1 MSFLRGFKNFAPSIG
16 FLATSALF
24 AQSSIAQSGNLQIVW
39 TDVEGGAATLIVTP
53 SGQSLLVDTGF
64 PQDDRDAK
72 RIFAATQ
79 AAGLKKI
86 DILWI
91 THFHLDHV
99 GGVPALAKL
108 IPIDKFYDHGDSIE
122 ANTPQGAKLYDDY
135 KAVAQGKRVTLKPG
149 DKIPLKGVDITAV
162 SAAGKVIGQ
171 PVISNQAPGGGGPN
185 DLCKDAQQKPED
197 KTENSQSAGFLLTY
211 GKFKF
216 LDLGDL
222 TWDREMMLACPVNKL
237 GTVTLFQASHHGF
250 SSGQSGSPALVWALK
265 PQVVVVN
272 DGARKGFD
280 ANAYDIIAKS
290 PGIEGIWQL
299 HRAVQSD
306 AAHNT
311 TEPMIA
317 NLEEGAADQGLGIKV
332 SVAKDGKFTVTNT
345 RNNFSKTY
353 TSR

>member
-1 MSFLRGFKNFAPSIG
+1 MTHHRKLAFCIG
-16 FLATSALF
+16 LSLAGLMH
-24 AQSSIAQSGNLQIVW
+24 AQSGDLQIIW

-53 SGQSLLVDTGF
+53 SGQSMLVDTGF

-99 GGVPALAKL
+99 GGVPALAKM

-122 ANTPQGAKLYDDY
+122 ATTPQGTKLYDDY
-135 KAVAQGKRVTLKPG
+135 KAVARGKRITVKPG

-162 SAAGKVIGQ
+162 SAAGKVIDKA
-171 PVISNQAPGGGGPN
+171 VNGGGAAN
-185 DLCKDAQQKPED
+185 SYCDTAAKKPED
-197 KTENSQSAGFLLTY
+197 KTENGQSAGFLLTY

-250 SSGQSGSPALVWALK
+250 SSGQSGSPALVFALK
-265 PQVVVVN
+265 PQVVIVN
-272 DGARKGFD
+272 DGATKGFD
-280 ANAYDIIAKS
+280 ADAYEEIVKI
-290 PGIEGIWQL
+290 PGLEDMWQI
-299 HRAVQSD
+299 HRAVRSD
-306 AAHNT
+306 ASHNT
-311 TEPMIA
+311 DERKIA
-317 NLEEGAADQGLGIKV
+317 NMEQGSADQGLGIKV
-332 SVAKDGKFTVTNT
+332 AVAKDGKFTVTNT
-345 RNNFSKTY
+345 RNNFSKSY
-353 TSR
+353 TSH

>member
-1 MSFLRGFKNFAPSIG
+1 MSFLRTLGIG
-16 FLATSALF
+16 ILATSALV
-24 AQSSIAQSGNLQIVW
+24 AQSPQSGDLQIIW

-53 SGQSLLVDTGF
+53 SGQSLLVDAGF

-108 IPIDKFYDHGDSIE
+108 IPIGKFYDHGDSIE
-122 ANTPQGAKLYDDY
+122 ATTPQGAKLYDDY
-135 KAVAQGKRVTLKPG
+135 KAVAQGKRVLVKPG
-149 DKIPLKGVDITAV
+149 DKIPLAGVEMIAV
-162 SAAGKVIGQ
+162 SAAGQ
-171 PVISNQAPGGGGPN
+171 VISKPINGGGPN
-185 DLCKDAQQKPED
+185 NFCKDAQQKPED

-222 TWDREMMLACPVNKL
+222 TWDREMMLACPINKL

-250 SSGQSGSPALVWALK
+250 SGGQSGSPALVWAVK

-272 DGARKGFD
+272 DGARKGFEGD
-280 ANAYDIIAKS
+280 AYGIIAKI
-290 PGIEGIWQL
+290 PGIEDIWQL
-299 HRAVQSD
+299 HRSLLRSD

-311 TEPMIA
+311 SDQLTA
-317 NLEEGAADQGLGIKV
+317 NLEDGAGDQGLGIKV

>member
-1 MSFLRGFKNFAPSIG
+1 MSFLRTLGIG
-16 FLATSALF
+16 FLAAASLA
-24 AQSSIAQSGNLQIVW
+24 AQSSKAQSGNLQIVW
-39 TDVEGGAATLIVTP
+39 TDVEGGGSTLIVAP

-64 PQDDRDAK
+64 PQNDRDAK
-72 RIFAATQ
+72 RIFAAAQ

-122 ANTPQGAKLYDDY
+122 AGTPQGAKLYEDY
-135 KAVAQGKRVTLKPG
+135 KAVAQGKRVLVKPG
-149 DKIPLKGVDITAV
+149 DKIPLAGVDITAV
-162 SAAGKVIGQ
+162 SAAGQVIGKA
-171 PVISNQAPGGGGPN
+171 INGGGPN
-185 DLCKDAQQKPED
+185 DFCKDAQQKPED

-237 GTVTLFQASHHGF
+237 GMVTLFQASHHGF
-250 SSGQSGSPALVWALK
+250 SGGQSGSPALVWALK

-280 ANAYDIIAKS
+280 ANAYDIIAKI
-290 PGIEGIWQL
+290 PGIEGIWQV

-306 AAHNT
+306 TAHNT
-311 TEPMIA
+311 SEQMIA
-317 NLEEGAADQGLGIKV
+317 NMDEGAADQGLGIKV

-345 RNNFSKTY
+345 RNDFSKTY

>member
-1 MSFLRGFKNFAPSIG
+1 MGFLRTSGLLL
-16 FLATSALF
+16 LAATLLSG
-24 AQSSIAQSGNLQIVW
+24 QSGSLQIIW

-53 SGQSLLVDTGF
+53 AGQSILVDTGF
-64 PQDDRDAK
+64 PQGDRDAK
-72 RIFAATQ
+72 RIFAAAQ
-79 AAGLKKI
+79 AAGVKKI

-99 GGVPALAKL
+99 GGVAALSKL
-108 IPIDKFYDHGDSIE
+108 IPIEKFYDHGDSIE

-135 KAVAQGKRVTLKPG
+135 KAVAQGKRILVKPG
-149 DKIPLKGVDITAV
+149 DKIPIKGVDMTAV
-162 SAAGKVIGQ
+162 SAAGQVIEK
-171 PVISNQAPGGGGPN
+171 PLNGGGAAN
-185 DLCKDAQQKPED
+185 NFCKDAQQKPED
-197 KTENSQSAGFLLTY
+197 KTENGQSAGFILTY

-222 TWDREMMLACPVNKL
+222 TWDREMMLSCPSNKL

-265 PQVVVVN
+265 PQVVIVN
-272 DGARKGFD
+272 DGATKGFD
-280 ANAYDIIAKS
+280 APAYDIMTKI
-290 PGIEGIWQL
+290 PGVEDIWQL
-299 HRAVQSD
+299 HRAVRSD

-311 TEPMIA
+311 SEQLTA
-317 NLEEGAADQGLGIKV
+317 NLEEGTADQGLGIKV

-353 TSR
+353 TSH

>member
-1 MSFLRGFKNFAPSIG
+1 MSFLRTLGIG
-16 FLATSALF
+16 FLASASLY
-24 AQSSIAQSGNLQIVW
+24 AQSGNLRIIW
-39 TDVEGGAATLIVTP
+39 TDVEGGGSTLIVTP

-64 PQDDRDAK
+64 PQNDRDAK

-79 AAGLKKI
+79 AVGLKKI

-135 KAVAQGKRVTLKPG
+135 KAVAQGKRVLVKPG
-149 DKIPLKGVDITAV
+149 DKIPLQGVDITAV
-162 SAAGKVIGQ
+162 SAAGQ
-171 PVISNQAPGGGGPN
+171 VISKPVTSNQTQGGGPN
-185 DLCKDAQQKPED
+185 AFCKDAQQKPED

-250 SSGQSGSPALVWALK
+250 SGGQSGSPALVWALK
-265 PQVVVVN
+265 PEVVVVN
-272 DGARKGFD
+272 DGARKGFEGD
-280 ANAYDIIAKS
+280 AYDIIAKI
-290 PGIEGIWQL
+290 PGIEDIWQL
-299 HRAVQSD
+299 HRSMLRSD

-311 TEPMIA
+311 SEQMIA
-317 NLEEGAADQGLGIKV
+317 NLDEGAADQGLGIKV

-345 RNNFSKTY
+345 RNDYSKTY
-353 TSR
+353 ASR

>member
-1 MSFLRGFKNFAPSIG
+1 VAFFRTLGLCLGLS
-16 FLATSALF
+16 LATLAP
-24 AQSSIAQSGNLQIVW
+24 AQSSNGQSGNLQIIW

-53 SGQSLLVDTGF
+53 SGQSMLVDTGF

-79 AAGLKKI
+79 AAGLKKL

-122 ANTPQGAKLYDDY
+122 AAAGQGAKLYDDY
-135 KAVAQGKRVTLKPG
+135 KAVAQGKRVTVRPG
-149 DKIPLKGVDITAV
+149 DKIALKGVDMVAV
-162 SAAGKVIGQ
+162 SAAGKVISS
-171 PVISNQAPGGGGPN
+171 PVNGGGGANEFCNGVP
-185 DLCKDAQQKPED
+185 QKPED
-197 KTENSQSAGFLLTY
+197 KTENGQSAGFLLTY

-222 TWDREMMLACPVNKL
+222 TWDREMTLACPENKL
-237 GTVTLFQASHHGF
+237 GTVTLYQASHHGF
-250 SSGQSGSPALVWALK
+250 SSGQSGSPALVDALK
-265 PQVVVVN
+265 PQVVIVN
-272 DGARKGFD
+272 DGATKGFD
-280 ANAYDIIAKS
+280 AAAYDEIAKI
-290 PGIEGIWQL
+290 PGIEGIWQV
-299 HRAVQSD
+299 HRAIRSD

-311 TEPMIA
+311 NEQMIA
-317 NLEEGAADQGLGIKV
+317 NMDDGAADKGLGIRV

>member
-1 MSFLRGFKNFAPSIG
+1 MSFLRTLGIV
-16 FLATSALF
+16 FLAASAVH
-24 AQSSIAQSGNLQIVW
+24 AQSGNLQIVW
-39 TDVEGGAATLIVTP
+39 TDVEGGGATLIVTP

-72 RIFAATQ
+72 RIFAAAQ

-99 GGVPALAKL
+99 GGVAALAKL

-122 ANTPQGAKLYDDY
+122 ASTPQGAKLYDDY
-135 KAVAQGKRVTLKPG
+135 KAVAQGKRTLVKPG
-149 DKIPLKGVDITAV
+149 DKIPLAGVDITAV
-162 SAAGKVIGQ
+162 SAAGQ
-171 PVISNQAPGGGGPN
+171 VISKPINGGGPN
-185 DLCKDAQQKPED
+185 DFCKDAQQKPED

-250 SSGQSGSPALVWALK
+250 SGGQSGSPALVWALK

-280 ANAYDIIAKS
+280 ANAYDIIAKI

-311 TEPMIA
+311 SEQMIA
-317 NLEEGAADQGLGIKV
+317 NLDEGAADQGLGIKV
-332 SVAKDGKFTVTNT
+332 SVAKDGKFTVKHAQ
-345 RNNFSKTY
+345 R
-353 TSR
+353 

>member
-1 MSFLRGFKNFAPSIG
+1 MSFLRTLGIG
-16 FLATSALF
+16 FLAAASLA
-24 AQSSIAQSGNLQIVW
+24 AQSSKAQSGNLQIVW
-39 TDVEGGAATLIVTP
+39 TDVEGGGSTLIVAP

-64 PQDDRDAK
+64 PQNDRDAK
-72 RIFAATQ
+72 RIFATAQ

-122 ANTPQGAKLYDDY
+122 AGTPQGAKLYEDY
-135 KAVAQGKRVTLKPG
+135 KAVAQGKRVLVKPG
-149 DKIPLKGVDITAV
+149 DKIPLAGVDITAV
-162 SAAGKVIGQ
+162 SAAGQVIGKA
-171 PVISNQAPGGGGPN
+171 INGGGPN
-185 DLCKDAQQKPED
+185 DFCKDAQQKPED

-237 GTVTLFQASHHGF
+237 GMVTLFQASHHGF
-250 SSGQSGSPALVWALK
+250 SGGQSGSPALVWALK

-280 ANAYDIIAKS
+280 ANAYDIIAKI
-290 PGIEGIWQL
+290 PGIEGIWQV

-311 TEPMIA
+311 SEQMIA
-317 NLEEGAADQGLGIKV
+317 NMDEGAADQGLGIKV

-345 RNNFSKTY
+345 RNDFSKTY